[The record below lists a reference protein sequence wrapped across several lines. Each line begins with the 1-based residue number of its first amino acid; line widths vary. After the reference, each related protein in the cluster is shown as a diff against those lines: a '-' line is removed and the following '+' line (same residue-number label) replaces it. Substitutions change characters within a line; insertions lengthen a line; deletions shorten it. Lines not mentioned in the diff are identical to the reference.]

1 MKGEVIMKFDKIKEI
16 LKGKN
21 INFKDKKVQA
31 ISGVVAGALII
42 AVVGTMILHNNNIE
56 NNNVA
61 IEKNIEDKTSED
73 DVLEEINE
81 ELEVENTVEDKEITE
96 NTDEHIHD
104 ENCNHDEENSTSQES
119 NQEVAQNSE
128 TANKQEVTTESSSDK
143 KATTTTQTSTS
154 NSNKNDS
161 TNNSNTNKTEHTHS
175 WVEVYKDVYHAEEG
189 HYENVLVKEAW
200 TESVPVYT
208 EKEVMICN
216 DCGIELNANNCY
228 DHVENHLLNGG
239 KGSWREEWKKVQT
252 GTNTINHD
260 AVYEQKWV
268 VDKQAWT
275 EKVLSGYK
283 CNSCG
288 ATK

>member
-1 MKGEVIMKFDKIKEI
+1 MRVEKIKEI
-16 LKGKN
+16 LKSKRT
-21 INFKDKKVQA
+21 
-31 ISGVVAGALII
+31 LII
-42 AVVGTMILHNNNIE
+42 STVLVGSLAVVTAGTMILHNKNIA

-61 IEKNIEDKTSED
+61 TEKNIEDKTSED
-73 DVLEEINE
+73 DVLEETNE
-81 ELEVENTVEDKEITE
+81 ELTVENTVEDKEITE

-104 ENCNHDEENSTSQES
+104 ENCNHDDENSTSQES
-119 NQEVAQNSE
+119 NQVVAQNSE
-128 TANKQEVTTESSSDK
+128 TANKQEGTTQSSSDK

-161 TNNSNTNKTEHTHS
+161 TNNSNTNKNEHTHS

-200 TESVPVYT
+200 TESVPVYE
-208 EKEVMICN
+208 EKWVAICN
-216 DCGIELNANNCY
+216 GCGKDITGFHNEHMEEQMLAGNYAC
-228 DHVENHLLNGG
+228 
-239 KGSWREEWKKVQT
+239 GSWRGEYKQVQT
-252 GTNTINHD
+252 GTNTIKHD
-260 AVYEQKWV
+260 AVYEKKWV

>member
-1 MKGEVIMKFDKIKEI
+1 MKGEVNMNFEKIKEI
-16 LKGKN
+16 IKN
-21 INFKDKKVQA
+21 KKVQA
-31 ISGVVAGALII
+31 ISGAVAGVLII
-42 AVVGTMILHNNNIE
+42 AVAGTMILYNKNIE
-56 NNNVA
+56 NKNVA
-61 IEKNIEDKTSED
+61 VEKNIEDKTSE
-73 DVLEEINE
+73 ENQE
-81 ELEVENTVEDKEITE
+81 ELTVENTVEDKEVVE

-104 ENCNHDEENSTSQES
+104 ENCNHNTENSTSQEN
-119 NQEVAQNSE
+119 NQVVAQNSSV
-128 TANKQEVTTESSSDK
+128 TNKEESSTQSSSDK

-161 TNNSNTNKTEHTHS
+161 TSNSNTNKKEHTHS

-200 TESVPVYT
+200 TESVPVY
-208 EKEVMICN
+208 EEQARSICN
-216 DCGIELNANNCY
+216 GCGLDITGFAS
-228 DHVENHLLNGG
+228 DHCAEQMLAGNMACSGYHT
-239 KGSWREEWKKVQT
+239 EYKKIQT
-252 GTNTINHD
+252 GTNTITHA
-260 AVYEQKWV
+260 AVYEKKWV

>member
-1 MKGEVIMKFDKIKEI
+1 MRVEKIKEI
-16 LKGKN
+16 LKSKRT
-21 INFKDKKVQA
+21 
-31 ISGVVAGALII
+31 LII
-42 AVVGTMILHNNNIE
+42 STVLVGAVAVVTAGTMILHNKNIE

-61 IEKNIEDKTSED
+61 IEKNIEDKVSED

-81 ELEVENTVEDKEITE
+81 ELEVENTVESTE
-96 NTDEHIHD
+96 EHVHD
-104 ENCNHDEENSTSQES
+104 ENCNHDEENSTSQEN
-119 NQEVAQNSE
+119 NQVVEQNNNNSS
-128 TANKQEVTTESSSDK
+128 TNKQEETNQNNSDK
-143 KATTTTQTSTS
+143 KVSTTTQTNANNSNKSDTTS
-154 NSNKNDS
+154 NSNSNI
-161 TNNSNTNKTEHTHS
+161 NTNKNEHTHS

-200 TESVPVYT
+200 TETVPIYETKIVN
-208 EKEVMICN
+208 ICN
-216 DCGIELNANNCY
+216 GCGADITGNEITHAKEQMLAGNMACSGFHN
-228 DHVENHLLNGG
+228 EQ
-239 KGSWREEWKKVQT
+239 RQVQT

-268 VDKQAWT
+268 VDKAAWT